1 MPLVYDWNALKLEFM
16 RGSWTTTEAFRQEKG
31 IVLEKEKRELQ
42 AVVSNLKTFDSDA
55 VHASV
60 EVGALVQASRE
71 GREAFYFIV
80 ASFGGDSFKVQGKTV
95 FTLSQESPLG
105 QALLGKKQGDK
116 VIVEIPD
123 GKLMLKILSIS

>member
-1 MPLVYDWNALKLEFM
+1 MPFSCASRLEP
-16 RGSWTTTEAFRQEKG
+16 SEKG

-71 GREAFYFIV
+71 EREAFYFIV

-105 QALLGKKQGDK
+105 QALLGKKQEER
-116 VIVEIPD
+116 IFFNSQEI
-123 GKLMLKILSIS
+123 LILEIL